1 VPRNIESETRR
12 KGQFLSKISG
22 AKRYQKDMMMAFIKI
37 IIITRLKPLHANVAN
52 AI

>member
-1 VPRNIESETRR
+1 VPRNIQSEKRR
-12 KGQFLSKISG
+12 KGQFFEQNLCW
-22 AKRYQKDMMMAFIKI
+22 KRYQKDTMMMAFIK